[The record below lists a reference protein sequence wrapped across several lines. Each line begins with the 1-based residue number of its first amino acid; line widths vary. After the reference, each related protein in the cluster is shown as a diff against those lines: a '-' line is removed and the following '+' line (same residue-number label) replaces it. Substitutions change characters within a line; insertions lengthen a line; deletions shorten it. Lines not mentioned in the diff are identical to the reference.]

1 MLEMEVTLLWTRKSF
16 LILVN
21 SSKFSTFLR
30 MLKETSSNLWV
41 DRNQKNYFS
50 QHQVGIF
57 RLKYTYF
64 PLTTLTLILWG
75 CSGSLVCGSDCHRD
89 LVLVASSSSQGFL
102 SFWWGSVLRIV
113 SGQAERQRIEKNPI
127 KSFWR
132 KKKTPPR
139 IWSIFIDQKSTKIN
153 SVLHTAL
160 TSLLPKSI
168 KPKYP
173 GCLL

>member
-1 MLEMEVTLLWTRKSF
+1 MLEMAVTLLWTRKSF

-41 DRNQKNYFS
+41 DCNQKNYFS

-132 KKKTPPR
+132 KKKPSQNMIYFYRSKEYKNKLSFAYCTH
-139 IWSIFIDQKSTKIN
+139 ISTSKIN
-153 SVLHTAL
+153 KT
-160 TSLLPKSI
+160 
-168 KPKYP
+168 
-173 GCLL
+173 